1 MVDRPAGSYTAF
13 SLPSYIS
20 VDEEV
25 TIADIKP
32 SEPITEAM
40 VKELKKSHTM
50 PFYAPTP
57 AMSLAE
63 GREHEDLSFSKTTI
77 NIESSDG
84 GDGVTSPQLMIIY
97 AEGDL
102 NCAMYYMMDSIYEPF
117 GQHAISTV
125 FVEECIR
132 DEFVDRLVDKLHEL
146 DIATFTHPHYQST
159 LKMLDKLCVK
169 IITKPWVNTP
179 RGFITPIIVCDFPQ
193 SELGPGTSGVVSLHT
208 FQNNQQI
215 IDMMLK
221 DPQAY
226 VSTSI
231 WNELIED
238 LYQLVVGIKSC
249 KVFNFNCN
257 NVKMEHISHYLN
269 LKENAA
275 IVQNG
280 YHYEIIQIDDVLKTV
295 VFPVGAHAFKAV
307 EKTEID
313 IPPISF
319 LNE

>member
-1 MVDRPAGSYTAF
+1 MVDRPGGSYTAF

-20 VDEEV
+20 ADEV
-25 TIADIKP
+25 TIPEVEPIKP
-32 SEPITEAM
+32 ITTAM
-40 VKELKKSHTM
+40 VKELKRSLTM
-50 PFYAPTP
+50 PFNAPTP
-57 AMSLAE
+57 SMSVADGL
-63 GREHEDLSFSKTTI
+63 EHEELRLSKTTI

-84 GDGVTSPQLMIIY
+84 GDGVTSPQLMIVY

-102 NCAMYYMMDSIYEPF
+102 DCAMYYMMDSIYEPF

-146 DIATFTHPHYQST
+146 DMETYSHPHYQST

-169 IITKPWVNTP
+169 IITKPWLNTP
-179 RGFITPIIVCDFPQ
+179 RGFITPIIVCDVPQ
-193 SELGPGTSGVVSLHT
+193 SELGAGTSGILSLHT
-208 FQNNQQI
+208 FRNNQQI
-215 IDMMLK
+215 VDMMLK
-221 DPQAY
+221 DPQPY

-231 WNELIED
+231 WNELVED
-238 LYQLVVGIKSC
+238 LYQLVIGIKSC
-249 KVFNFNCN
+249 KVFYFNCN
-257 NVKMEHISHYLN
+257 NVNMEHISHFLN
-269 LKENAA
+269 PKENAA

-280 YHYEIIQIDDVLKTV
+280 YHYEIIQIDDILKSV
-295 VFPVGAHAFKAV
+295 VFPVGAHAFNAV